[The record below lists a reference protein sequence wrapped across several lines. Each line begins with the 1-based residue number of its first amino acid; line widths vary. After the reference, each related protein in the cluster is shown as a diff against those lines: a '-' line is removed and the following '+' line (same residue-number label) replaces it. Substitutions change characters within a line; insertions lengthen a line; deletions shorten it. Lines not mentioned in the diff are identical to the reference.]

1 MSEVKLANI
10 DGKELRRELEILFE
24 DKEKRVFFMQMLATS
39 VKENKRVAERGDF
52 DAGTPGNI
60 TESRVQDED
69 M

>member
-39 VKENKRVAERGDF
+39 VKERGDF
-52 DAGTPGNI
+52 DAGIPGNI

>member
-24 DKEKRVFFMQMLATS
+24 DKEKRVFHADVGNKCQGD
-39 VKENKRVAERGDF
+39 KRVAERGDF
-52 DAGTPGNI
+52 DAGIPGNI